1 MKVRL
6 FRLQEMSCF
15 RMFFHKNYLLAFLKK
30 EGNIILSDN

>member
-1 MKVRL
+1 MKMRL
-6 FRLQEMSCF
+6 FRLQEMSYF